1 MKKETLKAVKAVAR
15 KLQPVPPPKTH
26 KDKKQYRRHEK
37 HRVAFRNE
45 SGPFYLSGG
54 GDGVHSHGA
63 TGVTGA
69 RGPGSGRARI
79 AVSEYGTCRIREH
92 ESL

>member
-1 MKKETLKAVKAVAR
+1 MKKETLKAVRSVAR

-45 SGPFYLSGG
+45 SGPFYL
-54 GDGVHSHGA
+54 V
-63 TGVTGA
+63 
-69 RGPGSGRARI
+69 
-79 AVSEYGTCRIREH
+79 YGW
-92 ESL
+92 